1 MGVSH
6 GSRDSSEEAAAVVQA
21 ADDESLDGDG
31 EKNTDLRESGSRAG
45 QIEMD
50 CTGDVQEGLRHLQ
63 QGERTE
69 ELWLRSEPRQDNA
82 GGA

>member
-6 GSRDSSEEAAAVVQA
+6 GSRDSSKEAAAVVQA

-31 EKNTDLRESGSRAG
+31 ENTDLRESGSRAG
-45 QIEMD
+45 HIEMD